1 MINALKLILDFFLKS
16 KLIQGSIAVAIIIG
30 ALSLGAAIILQAKSG
45 KCFTGI
51 FAEVEKVIDEVK

>member
-30 ALSLGAAIILQAKSG
+30 ALSLGAAIILQAQSG
-45 KCFTGI
+45 KCFNDI
-51 FAEVEKVIDEVK
+51 FGAAKHLIEVVK